1 MRDFIK
7 TWIVTGIVLLCMLVA
22 FFVASNLEQG
32 IEMLT
37 RTQLPLTD
45 PDVKLNYDKIANN
58 KNIL

>member
-22 FFVASNLEQG
+22 FFIVSNLEQG

-37 RTQLPLTD
+37 RTE
-45 PDVKLNYDKIANN
+45 
-58 KNIL
+58 